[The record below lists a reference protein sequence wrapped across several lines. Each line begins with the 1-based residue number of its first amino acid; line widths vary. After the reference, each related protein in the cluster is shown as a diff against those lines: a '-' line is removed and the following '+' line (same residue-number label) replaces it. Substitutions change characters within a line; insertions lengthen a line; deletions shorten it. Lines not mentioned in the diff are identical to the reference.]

1 MILRRGPAG
10 NGRTF
15 HFEKGYILIVV
26 AMPTAG
32 SAGCISAIP
41 ADVDDST
48 PGEDYPFRM
57 ERIVFF
63 IEGEL
68 VYERNAH

>member
-1 MILRRGPAG
+1 MILRRGPVG

-15 HFEKGYILIVV
+15 HFEKGYLF
-26 AMPTAG
+26 G
-32 SAGCISAIP
+32 
-41 ADVDDST
+41 
-48 PGEDYPFRM
+48 GEDYPFHM

-68 VYERNAH
+68 SL

>member
-15 HFEKGYILIVV
+15 HFEKEYILIVV

-32 SAGCISAIP
+32 AAGCISAIP
-41 ADVDDST
+41 ADVD
-48 PGEDYPFRM
+48 
-57 ERIVFF
+57 
-63 IEGEL
+63 
-68 VYERNAH
+68 